1 MILIVTTIPAGLLL
15 LVIIVATIIYWHNK
29 FKTRRQMELARNMG
43 VSTMTSTD
51 PSMTLNSN
59 KLDKNR
65 QKPNVI
71 KRLSSCCCYKK
82 LSNLS
87 GCHKHF
93 RPPNLIASCAAN
105 TRGDH
110 IRSQINSSILNKD
123 NSSIAYQKTQNQ
135 TSSED
140 LDGSTSEAGITLNE
154 NSNDNTMIRH
164 ETKINDQELVISQ
177 LQINSNNN
185 NINNIQRAQVKPNEC
200 HIATGSH
207 VTLSSHFEE
216 NNWDYNFA
224 TRGLYLS
231 QPWVRGKYVHALGS
245 ESMATST
252 VLTLD
257 PVVADVAVT
266 NEKQNKKLVDLYSN
280 EESASSE
287 SDGYYA

>member
-1 MILIVTTIPAGLLL
+1 MILIITTIPAGLLL
-15 LVIIVATIIYWHNK
+15 LVIIVATVIYWHNK

-43 VSTMTSTD
+43 VNTITSTD
-51 PSMTLNSN
+51 PSSSLNSN

-82 LSNLS
+82 LSNFS

-105 TRGDH
+105 NRGDH
-110 IRSQINSSILNKD
+110 IRSQINSSILNNN

-154 NSNDNTMIRH
+154 NSNENTMIRH
-164 ETKINDQELVISQ
+164 ENKRNNQELIISQ
-177 LQINSNNN
+177 LQINNSNNN
-185 NINNIQRAQVKPNEC
+185 ANIKRAPAMPNAC

-257 PVVADVAVT
+257 PVLADLAVS
-266 NEKQNKKLVDLYSN
+266 NEKKPKKLVDIYSN
-280 EESASSE
+280 EESGSSE

>member
-1 MILIVTTIPAGLLL
+1 
-15 LVIIVATIIYWHNK
+15 
-29 FKTRRQMELARNMG
+29 MELARNMG

-51 PSMTLNSN
+51 PSSTLNSN
-59 KLDKNR
+59 KLNKNR
-65 QKPNVI
+65 QKSNVI

-82 LSNLS
+82 LSNFS

-93 RPPNLIASCAAN
+93 RPPNLISSCAAN
-105 TRGDH
+105 ARGDH

-123 NSSIAYQKTQNQ
+123 NSSISYQKTQNQ

-140 LDGSTSEAGITLNE
+140 LNGSTSDAGITLNE
-154 NSNDNTMIRH
+154 NSTENTMIRN
-164 ETKINDQELVISQ
+164 ENRTNDEEIVISQ
-177 LQINSNNN
+177 LQINSNINN
-185 NINNIQRAQVKPNEC
+185 VNIQRVQNMQNDC

-257 PVVADVAVT
+257 PVVADVVMT
-266 NEKQNKKLVDLYSN
+266 NEKQPKSLVDLYSN
-280 EESASSE
+280 EESGSSE